1 MYMCGNGYY
10 TPAVST
16 ISLLGFNSIIFVV
29 FHCIEINEREVIA
42 FRLCLTKLI
51 FSFDFFRFTYSV
63 FPLVS
68 SNSSI
73 PGIQII
79 CILYAGQLTGKEIVD
94 KLSSIQVI
102 I

>member
-51 FSFDFFRFTYSV
+51 FSFDLR
-63 FPLVS
+63 
-68 SNSSI
+68 I
-73 PGIQII
+73 
-79 CILYAGQLTGKEIVD
+79 
-94 KLSSIQVI
+94 LSSHWYLQTLPYPVFK
-102 I
+102 